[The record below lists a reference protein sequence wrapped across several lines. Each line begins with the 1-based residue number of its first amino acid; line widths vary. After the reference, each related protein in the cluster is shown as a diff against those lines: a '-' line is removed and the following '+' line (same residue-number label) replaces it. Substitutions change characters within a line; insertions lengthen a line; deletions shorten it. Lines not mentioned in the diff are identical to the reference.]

1 MEDCSPNQHTFLADK
16 KIKMK
21 DKIIVEGK
29 LFILEE
35 VDGDEY
41 YFTAEVGG
49 FNIIDWFQMNKDCNV
64 KITLEKNEE

>member
-1 MEDCSPNQHTFLADK
+1 MKN
-16 KIKMK
+16 KIT
-21 DKIIVEGK
+21 IEGN

-41 YFTAEVGG
+41 HFTAEVGG

>member
-1 MEDCSPNQHTFLADK
+1 MDEKVKYLRRGF
-16 KIKMK
+16 KMK
-21 DKIIVEGK
+21 NKITVEGD

-41 YFTAEVGG
+41 HFTAEVGG